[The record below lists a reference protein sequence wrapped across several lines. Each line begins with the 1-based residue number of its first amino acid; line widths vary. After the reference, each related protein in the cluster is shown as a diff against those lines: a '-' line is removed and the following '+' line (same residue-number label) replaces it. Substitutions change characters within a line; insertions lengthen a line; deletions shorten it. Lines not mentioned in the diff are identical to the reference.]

1 MTRVAGPEL
10 TRVSGESASDGRGT
24 CSSDARTKGEM
35 ATGKFGDGG
44 RVLAPA
50 YATAP
55 SSRMASKTARTSGGG
70 AMHMVRYASTMGTQN
85 PEPHLEPSTY
95 LISLSCEGF
104 SNPLRRLGEGRLIE
118 YELGLGGSP
127 ALLIATYG
135 IDRVDESLIAV
146 DKLDK

>member
-1 MTRVAGPEL
+1 MI
-10 TRVSGESASDGRGT
+10 ASVQQ
-24 CSSDARTKGEM
+24 K
-35 ATGKFGDGG
+35 
-44 RVLAPA
+44 
-50 YATAP
+50 
-55 SSRMASKTARTSGGG
+55 SSRFWVLGSRPPLEP
-70 AMHMVRYASTMGTQN
+70 RTQN
-85 PEPHLEPSTY
+85 LHLEPSTY